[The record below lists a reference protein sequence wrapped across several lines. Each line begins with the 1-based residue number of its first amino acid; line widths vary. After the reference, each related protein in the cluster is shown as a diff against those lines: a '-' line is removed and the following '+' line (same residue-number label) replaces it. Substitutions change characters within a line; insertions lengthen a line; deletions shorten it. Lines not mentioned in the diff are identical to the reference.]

1 MARIDD
7 SHHSFK
13 RGVKLGP
20 GPKKQTLEREGDWE
34 CQKGKNTKTHYVQT
48 CTYVGDNRA
57 RRGKK
62 IKVARSKAKKKAYNK
77 LFRAFQKKNARLAK
91 LQKKGRRP
99 GYRCRKTPAAKCVK

>member
-20 GPKKQTLEREGDWE
+20 GPKKQTNERAGDWE
-34 CQKGKNTKTHYVQT
+34 CKKGKNTAKNYVQV
-48 CTYVGDNRA
+48 CTYVGDNRE

-62 IKVARSKAKKKAYNK
+62 IKVVRSKAKKKAYNK
-77 LFRAFQKKNARLAK
+77 LFRAFEKRSKRLAA
-91 LQKKGRRP
+91 LQKRGRRG
-99 GYRCRKTPAAKCVK
+99 GYKCRKTTVAKCK